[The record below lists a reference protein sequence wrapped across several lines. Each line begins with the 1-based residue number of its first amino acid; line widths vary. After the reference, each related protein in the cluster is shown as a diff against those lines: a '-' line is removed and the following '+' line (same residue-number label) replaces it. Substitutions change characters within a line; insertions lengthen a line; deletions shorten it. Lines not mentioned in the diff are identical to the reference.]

1 MSQPAPAPADLV
13 TAQARAALFTTVAV
27 FLPIPLVDDLL
38 LARARTHLVATVL
51 RAHGRDLDP
60 RRLAPLWAGG
70 GCLSG
75 CLGLPLK
82 LLLWPLKKLMRTV
95 FFVLG
100 LRAAAL
106 EVGRTLALGRT
117 VDRRLRAGHLAGGP
131 APSPPAADP
140 VALEALRLR
149 AALDRAY
156 AGVDRAALAS
166 ALAVLLRGA
175 RAAPGLLRY
184 AARRVLRRG
193 VQDEAAA
200 VAALP
205 PAERQAVAGAVG
217 RVEAAL
223 DDPDVRSFLEALDRR
238 VDAALAAPAGP

>member
-1 MSQPAPAPADLV
+1 MTSPPSPDLSA
-13 TAQARAALFTTVAV
+13 AQARAAVFTTVAI
-27 FLPIPLVDDLL
+27 FLPVPLLDDLL
-38 LARARTHLVATVL
+38 IARAREHLVAAAL

-60 RRLAPLWAGG
+60 RRLQALWAGG

-82 LLLWPLKKLMRTV
+82 LLLWPLKKLLRTV

-117 VDRRLRAGHLAGGP
+117 VDRRLRAGHLPGGP
-131 APSPPAADP
+131 APPPPAPDP
-140 VALEALRLR
+140 AALEALRLR
-149 AALDRAY
+149 AALDRVY
-156 AGVDRAALAS
+156 AGVDRLALAH
-166 ALAVLLRGA
+166 AFGALLRAA
-175 RAAPGLLRY
+175 RATPRLLRD

-193 VQDEAAA
+193 VDDEAAA
-200 VAALP
+200 VEALP
-205 PAERQAVAGAVG
+205 PEERGAVAGAVG

-223 DDPDVRSFLEALDRR
+223 EAPEVRAFLEGLDRR
-238 VDAALAAPAGP
+238 VDEALAAA